1 VRHAVATEQILV
13 GASAVLTGT
22 FRDQD
27 GDLAEPAGTMTVGV
41 AAADGTAVLA
51 AGTATTTTAT
61 GRRTVALTAAQ
72 NDELELLTATWTN
85 GTVTQT
91 TTVEVVGGYYASVKE
106 MRESDDVLADTR
118 KYPAVDLVAARRAVE
133 TEFEAFCGAAFVPR
147 YRRVRLSGNGS
158 EELVLPDPY
167 VRSVRSVR
175 VYDTDGNYEAFT
187 QAELDAIVV
196 NDSGIVVRTDSDAFE
211 YGNQNLVV
219 EYEHGLD
226 LPPADLLEAFYLR
239 LRDRVNRSM
248 RGVPDR
254 ATTFTSDVGGTYS
267 LLVAGRGGSITGL
280 PDVDVALRRNSRRI
294 PGIA

>member
-1 VRHAVATEQILV
+1 MRPAVAAEQILI
-13 GASAVLTGT
+13 GAAATLTAG

-27 GDLAEPAGTMTVGV
+27 GDLAEPSGTVTVGV
-41 AAADGTAVLA
+41 ARADGSSVLA
-51 AGTATTTTAT
+51 AGTATTTAGT
-61 GRRTVALTAAQ
+61 GLRTVALTAAQ
-72 NDELELLTATWTN
+72 NDELDFLTATWTD
-85 GTVTQT
+85 GTVEQS

-106 MRESDDVLADTR
+106 MRASDEVLADVR
-118 KYPAVDLVAARRAVE
+118 KYTTADLVAARRAVE
-133 TEFEAFCGAAFVPR
+133 TEFETYCGAAFVPR
-147 YRRVRLSGNGS
+147 YRRVRLDGPGR

-175 VYDTDGNYEAFT
+175 VYDTDGNYESFT
-187 QAELDAIVV
+187 QGELDAIVV

-211 YGNQNLVV
+211 YGHQNLVV

-226 LPPADLLEAFYLR
+226 RPPADLLEAFYLR
-239 LRDRVNRSM
+239 LRDRVNRSH

>member
-1 VRHAVATEQILV
+1 ML
-13 GASAVLTGT
+13 
-22 FRDQD
+22 
-27 GDLAEPAGTMTVGV
+27 
-41 AAADGTAVLA
+41 
-51 AGTATTTTAT
+51 
-61 GRRTVALTAAQ
+61 
-72 NDELELLTATWTN
+72 
-85 GTVTQT
+85 
-91 TTVEVVGGYYASVKE
+91 KE
-106 MRESDDVLADTR
+106 AI
-118 KYPAVDLVAARRAVE
+118 RAVE

-147 YRRVRLSGNGS
+147 YRRVRLSGNGF

-211 YGNQNLVV
+211 YGHQNLVV

-226 LPPADLLEAFYLR
+226 RPPADLLEAFYLR